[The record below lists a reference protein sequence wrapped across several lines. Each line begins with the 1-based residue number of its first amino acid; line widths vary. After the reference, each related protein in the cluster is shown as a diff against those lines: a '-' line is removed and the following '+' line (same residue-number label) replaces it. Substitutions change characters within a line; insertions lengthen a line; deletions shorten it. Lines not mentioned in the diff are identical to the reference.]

1 MIFALAFLMLAA
13 DLSSAQTEPDLSKRS
28 ELALANADRQI
39 DVAREA
45 YQGGDLNKMKGA
57 LDEVRDSV
65 NLSLESLQ
73 QTHKHARNNKYYK
86 RAELKVR
93 ALMRRLA
100 SLGNEMAVDDRQQVD
115 ALHQRLQEVHDK
127 LIADIMSK
135 K

>member
-1 MIFALAFLMLAA
+1 VTLAVVFFMLAA
-13 DLSSAQTEPDLSKRS
+13 DLSSVSAEPDLSKRS
-28 ELALANADRQI
+28 ELALANADHQI
-39 DVAREA
+39 DAAREA
-45 YQGGDLNKMKGA
+45 YRGGDLSKMNGA

-65 NLSLESLQ
+65 NLSVESLE

-93 ALMRRLA
+93 ALMRRLSSFRDEVA
-100 SLGNEMAVDDRQQVD
+100 LEDRKLVEAV
-115 ALHQRLQEVHDK
+115 HQRLQEVHDK

>member
-1 MIFALAFLMLAA
+1 MTLALVFLMMAA
-13 DLSSAQTEPDLSKRS
+13 DLSSVQAEPDLAKRS
-28 ELALANADRQI
+28 ELALAHADHEIDAARQ
-39 DVAREA
+39 A
-45 YQGGDLNKMKGA
+45 YRSGDLNRMNGA

-65 NLSLESLQ
+65 NLSLESLA
-73 QTHKHARNNKYYK
+73 QTHKHARNSKYYK

-100 SLGNEMAVDDRQQVD
+100 SFRDEVAVDDRKKVD
-115 ALHQRLQEVHDK
+115 LVHQRLQEVHDT

>member
-1 MIFALAFLMLAA
+1 MALVFLMMAA
-13 DLSSAQTEPDLSKRS
+13 DLSSVTAEPDLQKRS
-28 ELALANADRQI
+28 ELALANADHQI
-39 DVAREA
+39 DAAREA
-45 YQGGDLNKMKGA
+45 YKGGDLTKMNGA

-65 NLSLESLQ
+65 NLSVESLD

-93 ALMRRLA
+93 ALLRRLA
-100 SLGNEMAVDDRQQVD
+100 SFRDEVAVDERKQVD
-115 ALHQRLQEVHDK
+115 AVHQQLQEVHDK

>member
-1 MIFALAFLMLAA
+1 VTTALVFLMMAA
-13 DLSSAQTEPDLSKRS
+13 DLSSVTAEPDLQKRS
-28 ELALANADRQI
+28 ELALANADHQV
-39 DVAREA
+39 DAAREA
-45 YQGGDLNKMKGA
+45 YKGGDLTKMNGA

-65 NLSLESLQ
+65 NLSVESLD

-93 ALMRRLA
+93 ALLRRLA
-100 SLGNEMAVDDRQQVD
+100 SFRDEVALDDRKQVD
-115 ALHQRLQEVHDK
+115 AVHQQLQEVHDK